1 MFVIIKIIVFTY
13 IKMEY
18 DYKKVN
24 IQIVTFGVNSSDI
37 EGLAEFKE
45 ELDSIYNLECK
56 DEECAACGCSSE
68 LEILIS
74 LGTLV
79 ADSAVSGVVWD
90 LTRGI
95 LSKFWNSLKKLGAT
109 NENLTLYVTIEL
121 GGYVLRINEAMY
133 KSYGTLEALFH
144 IIEERILYL
153 DSKGFSDIKSITM
166 PFVETNDKANR
177 FTPKEPYTDFEDYWW
192 MVEYQNGNNQLY
204 FNPNTLE
211 IFIQS

>member
-24 IQIVTFGVNSSDI
+24 IQIVTFGVNSIDI
-37 EGLAEFKE
+37 ERLSEFKE

-56 DEECAACGCSSE
+56 DEECAACGGSSE

-79 ADSAVSGVVWD
+79 ADSAVSGEVWD

-109 NENLTLYVTIEL
+109 NENLTLYITIEL

>member
-1 MFVIIKIIVFTY
+1 
-13 IKMEY
+13 MEY
-18 DYKKVN
+18 DYKIVN
-24 IQIVTFGVNSSDI
+24 IQIVTFSVNSIDI
-37 EGLAEFKE
+37 ERLSEFKE

-56 DEECAACGCSSE
+56 DEECAACGGSSE

-109 NENLTLYVTIEL
+109 NENLTLYITIEL

-192 MVEYQNGNNQLY
+192 MVEYKNGNNQLY

>member
-24 IQIVTFGVNSSDI
+24 IQIVTFGVNSIDI
-37 EGLAEFKE
+37 EMLSEFKE

-56 DEECAACGCSSE
+56 DEECAACGGSSE

-109 NENLTLYVTIEL
+109 NENLTLYITIEL

>member
-1 MFVIIKIIVFTY
+1 M
-13 IKMEY
+13 
-18 DYKKVN
+18 
-24 IQIVTFGVNSSDI
+24 
-37 EGLAEFKE
+37 
-45 ELDSIYNLECK
+45 
-56 DEECAACGCSSE
+56 
-68 LEILIS
+68 EILIS

-79 ADSAVSGVVWD
+79 ADSAVSGEVWD

-109 NENLTLYVTIEL
+109 NENLTLYITIEL